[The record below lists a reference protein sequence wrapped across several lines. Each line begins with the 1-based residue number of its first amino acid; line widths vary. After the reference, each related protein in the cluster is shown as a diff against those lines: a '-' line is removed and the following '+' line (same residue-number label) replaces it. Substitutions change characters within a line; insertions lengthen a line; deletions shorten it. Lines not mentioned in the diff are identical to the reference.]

1 MAWSAP
7 KLNRRVTLRN
17 PSSGAVT
24 RDRYG
29 GTVGAA
35 VYSEQWEVWAARDD
49 RLARESIEEAVAVGV
64 ARTEFT
70 IRRRDRLDADVE
82 VVDGD
87 TVFRSVGPPL
97 ERGTRGGG
105 STHLVIVCEVRE

>member
-1 MAWSAP
+1 MAWHPP

-17 PSSGAVT
+17 PASKHGL

-29 GTVGAA
+29 REVTTH
-35 VYSEQWEVWAARDD
+35 YRQIWTVWAARED
-49 RLARESIEEAVAVGV
+49 RVARESIEEAVAVGV
-64 ARTEFT
+64 TRAEFT